1 MNTCWGGLFS
11 PAFSFGS
18 NNDMLA
24 CLNQSHVQEF
34 FRMNQSTME
43 LTPPPLLAFFMPKGD
58 PRSSETFYAVIHR
71 TDAFVARFE
80 KP

>member
-1 MNTCWGGLFS
+1 MNACWGDVFN
-11 PAFSFGS
+11 PEFSFRS
-18 NNDMLA
+18 NNGMLA
-24 CLNQSHVQEF
+24 CLTQSQVQDF

-43 LTPPPLLAFFMPKGD
+43 LAPSPLLAFFMPKGG

>member
-1 MNTCWGGLFS
+1 
-11 PAFSFGS
+11 
-18 NNDMLA
+18 
-24 CLNQSHVQEF
+24 
-34 FRMNQSTME
+34 ME
-43 LTPPPLLAFFMPKGD
+43 LAPSPLLAFFMPKGG